1 MNPQLEL
8 ITEQLRQGHEVTSNQ
23 LLSLAMTE
31 SRADVRQ
38 FLEALAG
45 ASAKKEVNWSKVGK
59 IIEKIKDLS
68 DEIDGAA
75 TDIESA
81 IRDLEEEIGE

>member
-8 ITEQLRQGHEVTSNQ
+8 ITEQLRQGREVTSNQ

-38 FLEALAG
+38 FLESMTKDQIHKIETD
-45 ASAKKEVNWSKVGK
+45 ASAAGKLVVTLIGKGEGRTELKSSIMKK
-59 IIEKIKDLS
+59 
-68 DEIDGAA
+68 
-75 TDIESA
+75 
-81 IRDLEEEIGE
+81 LEGFLE